1 MGGRTNDAWP
11 AAVGESGMPD
21 REVGKADRVGED
33 ISGFIP
39 GSISVSCSKPSSCV
53 LGLGL
58 QSPGDERGVMVDARV
73 SGPMSGSLNISSS
86 WSIG

>member
-1 MGGRTNDAWP
+1 MTKFFRYIYHIGCYFGGESGIPVPGKLFPNRGEVGGRTNDAWP

-39 GSISVSCSKPSSCV
+39 ECIQKYG
-53 LGLGL
+53 
-58 QSPGDERGVMVDARV
+58 
-73 SGPMSGSLNISSS
+73 
-86 WSIG
+86 

>member
-39 GSISVSCSKPSSCV
+39 ECIQKYG
-53 LGLGL
+53 
-58 QSPGDERGVMVDARV
+58 
-73 SGPMSGSLNISSS
+73 
-86 WSIG
+86 